1 MLHLLSQIYF
11 VTTACSTLAISYKNF
26 NHLNAAVKSQVSKCK
41 WKQLIFHVAVTATDS
56 GSGADDNYDMAM
68 KQRPPEPDR
77 AR

>member
-26 NHLNAAVKSQVSKCK
+26 NAAVKSQVSKCK
-41 WKQLIFHVAVTATDS
+41 WKQLIFHVAATDS